1 MPVTIQNKA
10 EKIRFGI
17 VGSANTALDFGILL
31 ILTSFGVP
39 AAIANYPSSTAAVIL
54 SFFANKKYTF
64 KATGRNLKHEI
75 ILFLIFTLIA
85 AWALQPLTILL
96 VQYLLSPI
104 NLPET
109 VSVVIAKIMA
119 TVVTLIWNYIT
130 YSRYV
135 FIKEKN

>member
-31 ILTSFGVP
+31 ILTSFGIP
-39 AAIANYPSSTAAVIL
+39 APIANYPSSTAAVIF

-64 KATGRNLKHEI
+64 KVKGSDLKREI
-75 ILFLIFTLIA
+75 ILFLVFTLFC
-85 AWALQPLTILL
+85 AWALQPLTIIL
-96 VQYLLSPI
+96 VQHLLTPFT
-104 NLPET
+104 LPAT
-109 VSVVIAKIMA
+109 ASVVIAKIMA
-119 TVVTLIWNYIT
+119 TIVTLIWNYVT

-135 FIKEKN
+135 FIKEK